1 MSEKPSGPS
10 ISIGGNV
17 GRSATIVTNTVD
29 NLSGLNIGS
38 VGRMVIGSGSFNDI
52 FQETSTLTRFATP
65 EELTAFANLFRTIDQ
80 EIAATVPPND
90 QAKAREQVEE
100 IKTQVTSAKPD
111 LSKLEQAKK
120 WFVDHL
126 PALVGGVT
134 GILTHPIVGKI
145 VESAGEFTLKQFR
158 ARLGL
163 PQDK

>member
-1 MSEKPSGPS
+1 MAEKPS

-17 GRSATIVTNTVD
+17 GGSVTIGDGNVQ
-29 NLSGLNIGS
+29 IGS
-38 VGRMVIGSGSFNDI
+38 VASGGRVVVGAGSINDV
-52 FQETSTLTRFATP
+52 FQEIKTLARFATP
-65 EELTAFANLFRTIDQ
+65 EEITAFANLFRALDE

-90 QAKAREQVEE
+90 QAQAREHVAE
-100 IKTQVTSAKPD
+100 IKTQVASEKPN
-111 LSKLEQAKK
+111 LTKLEQAKK

-158 ARLGL
+158 ERLGL
-163 PQDK
+163 PQDQ